1 MATAGIL
8 RGNRGNWDRIHGNPQ
23 GRGQR
28 VTSHGVTVGMG
39 SNADGNT
46 AVKWKRDEQCC
57 LVTIL
62 ALLDCRLCSLWSE
75 MDQKP
80 FLLVNALILNSLVN
94 QSCHCHLCIWVSVCL
109 LSGSKSKLSLL
120 LCIIWNVFF
129 RSFNSVYQKCCRAN
143 RETVVLQLVNSYC
156 KPHLL
161 YATECLQLSHT
172 AMKKL
177 KSAWL
182 CALSKNILC

>member
-1 MATAGIL
+1 
-8 RGNRGNWDRIHGNPQ
+8 
-23 GRGQR
+23 
-28 VTSHGVTVGMG
+28 MG

-62 ALLDCRLCSLWSE
+62 ALLDCKLCSLWSE
-75 MDQKP
+75 MDQNL

-94 QSCHCHLCIWVSVCL
+94 QSCHCHLCIWVSLSVCCL
-109 LSGSKSKLSLL
+109 GQSPSC
-120 LCIIWNVFF
+120 LCTLHHMKRIFC
-129 RSFNSVYQKCCRAN
+129 SFNSVYQKCCRAN

-156 KPHLL
+156 KLHPL

-172 AMKKL
+172 AIKEL

-182 CALSKNILC
+182 CALCEIFHVKDSNIHFISEMCGRFPFETEARLLLDKTGSAKS